1 MNKLKVIIVDDEA
14 AARNV
19 LENLLHMSKTNVE
32 ILARCSDL
40 PQAVEV
46 IKQHNPDLVF
56 LDVQMPDYAG
66 YEIANFF
73 ETIDFEIIF
82 VTAYDQY
89 AIKAFELN
97 AIDYIVKPIE
107 RSRLNEALEKVQMKL
122 DQENKLERYQ
132 SLLDSIQEQVIG
144 NIVIPE
150 LSGGQISKR
159 ILRIKDIIAIEAKG
173 AYCQLHLLDESPFLV
188 SRNLKYLEALLPDD
202 SRFFRS
208 HRSWLLNLSHVE
220 TLWPKLGE
228 VHMSKKLI
236 ARISKDQIKA
246 FEEQTKG

>member
-1 MNKLKVIIVDDEA
+1 MNKLKAIIVDDEA

-40 PQAVEV
+40 PQAVEA
-46 IKQHNPDLVF
+46 IKQHKPDLVF

-132 SLLDSIQEQVIG
+132 SLLDSIQEQAIG

-173 AYCQLHLLDESPFLV
+173 AYCQLHLLDEPPFLV

-228 VHMSKKLI
+228 VHMSKKLV

>member
-1 MNKLKVIIVDDEA
+1 MNKLKAIIVDDEEA
-14 AARNV
+14 AQNV
-19 LENLLHMSKTNVE
+19 LGNLLQMSKTNVE
-32 ILARCSDL
+32 VLTCCSDL
-40 PQAVEV
+40 PQAVDA
-46 IKQHNPDLVF
+46 IKKYKPNLVF

-107 RSRLNEALEKVQMKL
+107 RRRLNEALEKVQMKL
-122 DQENKLERYQ
+122 DQDNKLEKYQ
-132 SLLDSIQEQVIG
+132 SLLDSIQEQAIG

-159 ILRIKDIIAIEAKG
+159 ILRIKDIIAIQAMG
-173 AYCQLHLLDESPFLV
+173 AYCQIHLLEETPFLV
-188 SRNLKYLEALLPDD
+188 SRNLKYLEALLPED

-236 ARISKDQIKA
+236 ARISKEQLKV

>member
-40 PQAVEV
+40 PQAVEA
-46 IKQHNPDLVF
+46 IKQHAPDLVF

-132 SLLDSIQEQVIG
+132 SLLDSIQEQAIG

-173 AYCQLHLLDESPFLV
+173 AYCQLHLLDEPPFLV

-208 HRSWLLNLSHVE
+208 HRSWLLNLSHAE

-236 ARISKDQIKA
+236 ARISKDQVKA